1 VVIGVSGTG
10 IVQISVS
17 WAGRYG
23 PSGVTPHSVALR
35 EFYKTRSPIRLYG
48 GLSLHRDYMG
58 IFFLDCP
65 GCRSVLLVD
74 NDAFVMIRLYGAGMV
89 I

>member
-23 PSGVTPHSVALR
+23 PSGVTPQSVVLR
-35 EFYKTRSPIRLYG
+35 GVLQNVDPIRLYG
-48 GLSLHRDYMG
+48 GLSL
-58 IFFLDCP
+58 IEIIWEFFFWLS